1 MLGHLLIRSV
11 EFVTSA
17 VRPAQY
23 PSTGIPEVAFVGR
36 SNVGKSSLLNKL
48 VNRRHMART
57 SSQPGK
63 TQLINFFAIN
73 DAFYLVDL
81 PGYGYAKVSK
91 ELQAT
96 WAPMA
101 EAYLQR
107 RETLC
112 LVIQLIDLRH
122 EPTKNDRQMYEWLSH
137 FGRPPLLVATKAD
150 KLSRAAQAKNARVI
164 RQGLQLADPAALVLT
179 SADTGFGME
188 ELWTHIETAV
198 HSTTSSV

>member
-1 MLGHLLIRSV
+1 MILRSV

-23 PSTGIPEVAFVGR
+23 PETGIPEVAFVGR

-73 DAFYLVDL
+73 DSFYLVDL

-91 ELQAT
+91 ELQAS

-107 RETLC
+107 RDTLC
-112 LVIQLIDLRH
+112 LVIQLLDLRH
-122 EPTKNDRQMYEWLSH
+122 EPTQNDRQMYAWLSH
-137 FGRPPLLVATKAD
+137 FGRPPLIVATKAD

-164 RQGLQLADPAALVLT
+164 RQGLSLASDVPMVMT
-179 SADTGFGME
+179 SSDTGFGME
-188 ELWTHIETAV
+188 ALWEQIERAV
-198 HSTTSSV
+198 QSAAAASS

>member
-1 MLGHLLIRSV
+1 MLIRSV
-11 EFVTSA
+11 EFITSA

-23 PSTGIPEVAFVGR
+23 PDTGIPEVAFVGR

-57 SSQPGK
+57 SGQPGK

-73 DAFYLVDL
+73 EAFYLVDL

-91 ELQAT
+91 DLQAT

-107 RETLC
+107 RETLR
-112 LVIQLIDLRH
+112 LVIQLVDLRH
-122 EPTKNDRQMYEWLSH
+122 EPTLNDRQMYTWLSH
-137 FGRPPLLVATKAD
+137 FGRPPLIVATKAD
-150 KLSRAAQAKNARVI
+150 KLSRAAQSKNARVI
-164 RQGLQLADPAALVLT
+164 RQVMDLPGDAPMVIT
-179 SADTGFGME
+179 SSGTGYGMD
-188 ELWTHIETAV
+188 ELWGHIEQVV
-198 HSTTSSV
+198 HEGTDSSL